1 MHLFL
6 SSEIKEVRGLAEEC
20 RDEISA
26 GVMMM
31 RGSVP
36 IGCLADRH
44 LLPLNDKE
52 ARRGVVQTAPI
63 ASGLSEK
70 LSVTN

>member
-6 SSEIKEVRGLAEEC
+6 SSEIKEVRRLAEEC

-26 GVMMM
+26 GVMVM

-36 IGCLADRH
+36 GGRLADCH
-44 LLPLNDKE
+44 LLPLNDNE
-52 ARRGVVQTAPI
+52 VRRGAIPAALTD
-63 ASGLSEK
+63 SRLG
-70 LSVTN
+70 